1 MVISYHISYVL
12 LVTTIPLVS
21 FEPTKHKTFDI
32 DLPTIKTLSKNK
44 STMEYNTMDS
54 REIFETQMNNI
65 MYSTIVEENSN
76 P

>member
-1 MVISYHISYVL
+1 MIISYHISYVL

-21 FEPTKHKTFDI
+21 FESTKHKTFTI
-32 DLPTIKTLSKNK
+32 DPPTIKTLSKNK

-54 REIFETQMNNI
+54 REIFETQLNNI
-65 MYSTIVEENSN
+65 MYSTIVEENNN